1 MSDLVGNQIVVLTHR
16 LIYIKPKLTY
26 REATTEQ
33 SVVVIVMWGVEPGSP
48 RAGSTRRLQQVS
60 MPSDVTDQ
68 TPEYTNETQQLH
80 VLALIAKTDEIRM
93 LAKFENVAFEACL
106 SLNAFRETKHK
117 ATV

>member
-1 MSDLVGNQIVVLTHR
+1 MSDLVGNKIVDFLTHR
-16 LIYIKPKLTY
+16 LILTY

-33 SVVVIVMWGVEPGSP
+33 GVVVIVTWGVEPGSP

-93 LAKFENVAFEACL
+93 LAKFENVDFEACL
-106 SLNAFRETKHK
+106 SLNAFREKQSHSLRI
-117 ATV
+117 